1 MVEVT
6 VGGEEVSDHGCD
18 PDITCKDVL
27 TVVSDVCEDTKQQC

>member
-6 VGGEEVSDHGCD
+6 VGGDEVSDLGCD

-27 TVVSDVCEDTKQQC
+27 TVVNE